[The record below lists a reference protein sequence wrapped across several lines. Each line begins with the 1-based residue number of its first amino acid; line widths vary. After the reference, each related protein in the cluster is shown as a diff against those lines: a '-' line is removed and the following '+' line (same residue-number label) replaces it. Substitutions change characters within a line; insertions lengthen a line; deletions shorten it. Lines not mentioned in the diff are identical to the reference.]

1 MIPDRVRA
9 HAEGFNAAV
18 RTGDFTAFTTTFR
31 KDAVMRFVGVPA
43 GPYLGRDAIAAGYAA
58 QPPDDTLTVL
68 SVSPLGGGDTDEVR
82 FAWDR
87 GGAGTMIVRWE
98 DGLVADLTVTF
109 E

>member
-1 MIPDRVRA
+1 VIPDRVRA

-18 RTGDFTAFTTTFR
+18 RAGDFTAFTTTFR
-31 KDAVMRFVGVPA
+31 QDAVMRFVGVPA
-43 GPYLGRDAIAAGYAA
+43 GPYVGRDAIAAGYEA

-68 SVSPLGGGDTDEVR
+68 AVSSDGGTDEVR

-87 GGAGTMIVRWE
+87 GGTGTMIVRWE

>member
-18 RTGDFTAFTTTFR
+18 RAGDFTAFTTTFR
-31 KDAVMRFVGVPA
+31 EDAVMRFVGVPA
-43 GPYLGRDAIAAGYAA
+43 GPYLGRDAIAAAYAS

-68 SVSPLGGGDTDEVR
+68 TVSSSGGDTDEVR

-87 GGAGTMIVRWE
+87 DGSGTMIVRWQ
-98 DGLVADLTVTF
+98 DGLVADLTVRF
-109 E
+109 D